1 MGTLSIKIRHKKAQE
16 SKEKNECVC
25 YSTSHLRCESVVVRS
40 LAGEQ
45 DVREALLLPDHDVA
59 ESTVALILSHV
70 VSEPLV
76 KHVAFL
82 LDKLPLY

>member
-1 MGTLSIKIRHKKAQE
+1 MNA
-16 SKEKNECVC
+16 C
-25 YSTSHLRCESVVVRS
+25 YSTSHLRCESVVVRG

-82 LDKLPLY
+82 LDKLPLYWAV